1 MSHNQETA
9 GFTTL
14 QQQLQE
20 TRQLLE
26 QLMVSQQ
33 VTMPQNTSDPQMRM
47 DLLHLAQALGTL

>member
-20 TRQLLE
+20 IRQLLE